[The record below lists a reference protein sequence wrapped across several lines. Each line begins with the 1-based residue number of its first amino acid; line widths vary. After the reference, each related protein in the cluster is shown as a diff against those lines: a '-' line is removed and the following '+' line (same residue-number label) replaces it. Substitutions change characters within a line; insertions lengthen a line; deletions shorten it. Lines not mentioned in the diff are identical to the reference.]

1 MDHQNP
7 SDDELRELLTS
18 ASVIAIV
25 GASSSKERP
34 SNGVMHNLLAA
45 GYRVVPVNPNEREVL
60 GRRAYASLAEI
71 PFAVDIV
78 NVFRRSEYTE
88 AIAAEA
94 VAVSARALWLQ
105 LGVINEAAATRA
117 KAAGFIVVMDL
128 CIAVEH
134 SLLRIPKKGG
144 DYKPA

>member
-25 GASSSKERP
+25 GASSSRGRP
-34 SNGVMHNLLAA
+34 SNGVMQNLLAA
-45 GYRVVPVNPNEREVL
+45 GYHVVPVNPKEREVL
-60 GRRAYASLAEI
+60 GQRAYASLAEI

-94 VAVSARALWLQ
+94 VAISARALWLQ

-117 KAAGFIVVMDL
+117 KAAGLIVVMDL

-134 SLLRIPKKGG
+134 SLLRIPKK
-144 DYKPA
+144 AARA

>member
-1 MDHQNP
+1 
-7 SDDELRELLTS
+7 LLTS
-18 ASVIAIV
+18 ASAIAIV
-25 GASSSKERP
+25 GASSSKGRP
-34 SNGVMHNLLAA
+34 SNGVMQSLLAA

-60 GRRAYASLAEI
+60 GQRAYASVVEI

-88 AIAAEA
+88 PIAAEA
-94 VAVSARALWLQ
+94 VAISARALWLQ

-117 KAAGFIVVMDL
+117 KAAGLIVVMDL

-134 SLLRIPKKGG
+134 SLLRIPKK
-144 DYKPA
+144 AASA

>member
-1 MDHQNP
+1 MDHRNP
-7 SDDELRELLTS
+7 SDDELRALLTS

-25 GASSSKERP
+25 GASSSKGRP
-34 SNGVMHNLLAA
+34 SNGVMQNLLAA
-45 GYRVVPVNPNEREVL
+45 GYHVVPVNPNEREVL
-60 GRRAYASLAEI
+60 GQRAYASLAEI

-94 VAVSARALWLQ
+94 VAISARALWLQ

-117 KAAGFIVVMDL
+117 KAAGLIVVMDL
-128 CIAVEH
+128 
-134 SLLRIPKKGG
+134 
-144 DYKPA
+144 

>member
-7 SDDELRELLTS
+7 SDDALRELLTS
-18 ASVIAIV
+18 ASVIAVV
-25 GASSSKERP
+25 GASSSKGRP
-34 SNGVMHNLLAA
+34 SNGVMQNLLAA

-60 GRRAYASLAEI
+60 GQRAYPSLAEI

-78 NVFRRSEYTE
+78 NVFRRSEYAE

-94 VAVSARALWLQ
+94 VAISARALWLQ
-105 LGVINEAAATRA
+105 LGVINEAAAACA
-117 KAAGFIVVMDL
+117 KVAGLIVVMDL

-134 SLLRIPKKGG
+134 SLLQIPKK
-144 DYKPA
+144 AASA